1 MMVDPNIMLQRQ
13 YETEQQIIFME
24 AKEAAHKFFDAMSK
38 LDTEHFAKL
47 INELAEDGMM
57 RQIVTNKSTNDS

>member
-1 MMVDPNIMLQRQ
+1 MVDPNIMLQRQ
-13 YETEQQIIFME
+13 YETEQQIILME

-47 INELAEDGMM
+47 INELAEEGMM
-57 RQIVTNKSTNDS
+57 RQIVTNN